1 MSTQPNRSRSSQP
14 PPIQHATNVCTRHEA
29 PTMKNGKRLTTLAM
43 VLVLLGGLA
52 GCGSSGTS
60 FAAAEHAWETC
71 TEKERAANVRGAH
84 PTSAETLI
92 CHSLAV
98 RACQAEIATASD
110 KQPHGVV
117 CEVAEPCHGSDC
129 YLGPKS
135 KTEESTTPTQE
146 HTPEESEHTP
156 EENARHRRSLESQKQ
171 AHEEV
176 ERSLEK
182 DKPQIE
188 QAHREADK
196 ACYETG
202 RTEAECNGPEH
213 QRQEERANAEN
224 RQRQIES
231 GELQV
236 HE

>member
-1 MSTQPNRSRSSQP
+1 M
-14 PPIQHATNVCTRHEA
+14 
-29 PTMKNGKRLTTLAM
+29 TLAV

-52 GCGSSGTS
+52 GCGSSGPPYQYSTQQR
-60 FAAAEHAWETC
+60 AAVQSDCERAVREVGKEGLVGVAEHAAEECQCYMPLRETKAPATKSIAAGDVLSDPAC
-71 TEKERAANVRGAH
+71 VFNEHSGER
-84 PTSAETLI
+84 
-92 CHSLAV
+92 
-98 RACQAEIATASD
+98 
-110 KQPHGVV
+110 
-117 CEVAEPCHGSDC
+117 
-129 YLGPKS
+129 
-135 KTEESTTPTQE
+135 E
-146 HTPEESEHTP
+146 HTSEESEHTP

-224 RQRQIES
+224 RQRQIEN

>member
-1 MSTQPNRSRSSQP
+1 MRRLRRPTQLTKRAKMLVAGAGVSIILLGALVVAILTSAGSGVVVPCKEGYVRSSFTQK
-14 PPIQHATNVCTRHEA
+14 C
-29 PTMKNGKRLTTLAM
+29 
-43 VLVLLGGLA
+43 
-52 GCGSSGTS
+52 
-60 FAAAEHAWETC
+60 
-71 TEKERAANVRGAH
+71 
-84 PTSAETLI
+84 
-92 CHSLAV
+92 V
-98 RACQAEIATASD
+98 RAGDPNFGETRS
-110 KQPHGVV
+110 G
-117 CEVAEPCHGSDC
+117 ER
-129 YLGPKS
+129 
-135 KTEESTTPTQE
+135 E

-171 AHEEV
+171 AQEEV

-202 RTEAECNGPEH
+202 RTEAECNSPEH